1 MDQSML
7 ISPKYCVRDW
17 ENLNL
22 TTEDDWQKAVDMFE
36 DRICGRFLSII
47 AGMQKKKFAGFAVL
61 AWTVCL

>member
-1 MDQSML
+1 MDQSMF

-47 AGMQKKKFAGFAVL
+47 AGMQKKKLAGFAVL